1 MDHLFYI
8 SNATEDTFCW
18 NWAMLTDIPLP
29 GRPIRNLPESIDVS
43 PDASAAEI
51 YKEIAKASKFDIHRL
66 RVTKGSD
73 GAAIPNG
80 SDVKVHDTGVR
91 NKSAIDVKDLG
102 TFFASRHPYHI

>member
-1 MDHLFYI
+1 M
-8 SNATEDTFCW
+8 
-18 NWAMLTDIPLP
+18 PLP

-73 GAAIPNG
+73 GTAIPNG

-102 TFFASRHPYHI
+102 TLSASHRPYRV